1 MANKWGNNEN
11 TERLYFFGLPT
22 TADGDCSHEI
32 KKRLL
37 LGRKAMVFPVFVYG
51 CESWTIKKAEHWRID
66 AFELWCRRRI
76 ESPLDCKE
84 IQPVHPKG
92 NQSWIFIG
100 RTEAEA
106 PILWWPPDVKNW
118 IIGKDPNAGKD
129 WRWEEKG
136 RQRMRQLDGITNAMD
151 MSLSKLQELAMDR
164 VVLCSAVHGV
174 AKSQTQLSDRT
185 ELKPLHSLQ
194 ITTPFLRSRSWPARN
209 WIFNHGSP
217 SYILLFKTPRTAT
230 CQASLSFTI
239 SPSLS
244 KFMSIALV
252 MPSNHLIFL
261 LYSLFS
267 FCPQSFPAS
276 GTFPMSQLFMS
287 DD

>member
-136 RQRMRQLDGITNAMD
+136 RQRMRQLDGITDSMD
-151 MSLSKLQELAMDR
+151 ISLSKLQELVMDR
-164 VVLCSAVHGV
+164 EAWRVAVHGV
-174 AKSQTQLSDRT
+174 AKSRTQLS
-185 ELKPLHSLQ
+185 
-194 ITTPFLRSRSWPARN
+194 N
-209 WIFNHGSP
+209 
-217 SYILLFKTPRTAT
+217 
-230 CQASLSFTI
+230 
-239 SPSLS
+239 
-244 KFMSIALV
+244 
-252 MPSNHLIFL
+252 
-261 LYSLFS
+261 
-267 FCPQSFPAS
+267 
-276 GTFPMSQLFMS
+276 
-287 DD
+287 